1 MPRICLLLALVV
13 RPAAAQ
19 ILAPITLAYND
30 RPPYIL
36 SLPDGSAAGLTATPA
51 AQAFKAAGIPVIW
64 KKSPTNRQLAE
75 LKENTDRQCAVG
87 WFKNPEREHYLKF
100 TKSIYRDRPTVL
112 IVNRRF
118 STHPNETLLS
128 MLARQNLHVLIKER
142 FSYGQYIDNLLATLK
157 PQTIVTTGEN
167 YQMVEMVRIGR
178 ADFMFASEEEARY
191 LIEQSKLSQRDLRIV
206 HPPDMPPGEQRYIIC
221 SKLVEDEAIARLN
234 AAIAAE

>member
-1 MPRICLLLALVV
+1 MPWYRDISRICLLLALVV

-87 WFKNPEREHYLKF
+87 WFKNPEGTVAYEYKGEKLAEAPRSDGPDSK
-100 TKSIYRDRPTVL
+100 RDSLDWSVKDPR
-112 IVNRRF
+112 
-118 STHPNETLLS
+118 
-128 MLARQNLHVLIKER
+128 
-142 FSYGQYIDNLLATLK
+142 K
-157 PQTIVTTGEN
+157 P
-167 YQMVEMVRIGR
+167 
-178 ADFMFASEEEARY
+178 
-191 LIEQSKLSQRDLRIV
+191 
-206 HPPDMPPGEQRYIIC
+206 
-221 SKLVEDEAIARLN
+221 RLGAN
-234 AAIAAE
+234 GKPLPMKAGGHSNH